1 MAVCQEHTICFELM
15 KGVPSAIV
23 ALVVAIASWIIASEQ
38 IRVAKGKL
46 NLDLF
51 QERYALFNLMW
62 SHLSDMTR
70 GPANRRHEVKVE
82 FRNAIPKLEFLCGR
96 PMMQYAQSVI
106 THVAEYESIESRTR
120 ANGGVM
126 QQQDID
132 RHTELMKWFF
142 DEATEGLRC
151 RFAEFLDFESWR
163 R

>member
-1 MAVCQEHTICFELM
+1 MTVCQEHTICFELM

-23 ALVVAIASWIIASEQ
+23 AVVVAIASWIIASEQ

-70 GPANRRHEVKVE
+70 GPTNRRHEVQVD
-82 FRNAIPKLEFLCGR
+82 FRNSVPKLEFLCGST
-96 PMMQYAQSVI
+96 MAEYAKLVI
-106 THVAEYESIESRTR
+106 RHVAEYESIESSTR

-126 QQQDID
+126 RQEHID
-132 RHTELMKWFF
+132 RHTELMKWFY
-142 DEATEGLRC
+142 DEATEGLRR
-151 RFAEFLDFESWR
+151 RFAEFLDFEKWR
-163 R
+163 